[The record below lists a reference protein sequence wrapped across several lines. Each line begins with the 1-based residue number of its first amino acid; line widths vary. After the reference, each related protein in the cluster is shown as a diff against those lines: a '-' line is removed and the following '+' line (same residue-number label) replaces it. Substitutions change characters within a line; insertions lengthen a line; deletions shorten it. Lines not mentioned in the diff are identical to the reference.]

1 MPNKILIVD
10 DSKATRELM
19 ASTVQALGSV
29 EVFTAVS
36 GFDAL
41 RVLPKHQFSLIITDI
56 NMPDLNGLELIRFV
70 KQNPHYKDTPLFVVT
85 TESRATDRDRG
96 LAMGASEYVIK
107 PFDPSVLTA
116 LVEKY
121 LPK

>member
-19 ASTVQALGSV
+19 ASTVQAVGSV
-29 EVFTAVS
+29 EVFTAIS

-41 RVLPKHQFSLIITDI
+41 RVLPKHQFALIITDI

-85 TESRATDRDRG
+85 TENRATDRDRG

-107 PFDPSVLTA
+107 PFDPSMLTA

>member
-1 MPNKILIVD
+1 MSSKILIVD
-10 DSKATRELM
+10 DSTAARELM
-19 ASTVQALGSV
+19 ASTVQAMQGV
-29 EVFTAVS
+29 EVFTATN

-41 RVLPKHQFSLIITDI
+41 RVLPKHQFSLIITDV

-85 TESRATDRDRG
+85 TENRALDREKG

-107 PFDPSVLTA
+107 PFEPGTLTA

-121 LPK
+121 LAK